1 MGQKL
6 RGHTQPAEAACRGS
20 MIDIGRDESV
30 LILIKHCQDMKQQET
45 RLRLITLLLLLTCM
59 AMLIYTTSAGLRQH
73 EESGSHGQGSAVEQ
87 GAAHPRQERLCPED
101 NQTPV
106 RIHLRPPSP
115 TNKTK
120 MSDGQYLEWDVD
132 FGERNYDEETHA
144 IVIPAPGIYFVYLRI
159 TLSCH
164 GEKTPNFELFTLQ
177 LYCLNEGYPKR
188 RLLTDAMDGLE
199 CTQDRSK
206 SVFVGQLFELVE
218 GDYLKVLMKKGYK
231 LMKTASFGAYLV

>member
-6 RGHTQPAEAACRGS
+6 RGHTLPAEAACRDS

-45 RLRLITLLLLLTCM
+45 RLRLITLILLLTCM
-59 AMLIYTTSAGLRQH
+59 ALLIYTTSSGLRQH
-73 EESGSHGQGSAVEQ
+73 EESGSRGQGSAVEQ
-87 GAAHPRQERLCPED
+87 RAPYSRQETLFPED
-101 NQTPV
+101 KQTRL

-120 MSDGQYLEWDVD
+120 MSDGQYFEWDVD
-132 FGERNYDEETHA
+132 FGKYYNEKTRA
-144 IVIPAPGIYFVYLRI
+144 IVIPASGIYFVYVRI

-164 GEKTPNFELFTLQ
+164 GEETQNLQ
-177 LYCLNEGYPKR
+177 LFSLRLRCWNERYTKQR
-188 RLLTDAMDGLE
+188 QLTDAKDDVE

-206 SVFVGQLFELVE
+206 SVFVGQLFDLNE
-218 GDYLKVLMKKGYK
+218 GDHLSVWIEKGYK
-231 LMKTASFGAYLV
+231 LIKTSSFGAFLV